1 MRILLTLAAI
11 ALIVYAATDCAG
23 STDDERR
30 GVPKPLW
37 MLIIIVLPVFGAI
50 AWLFQRYS
58 GRKARP
64 RPTKGPRPPV
74 APDDDP
80 DFLWRL
86 EQERRRRQAGGATG
100 RGPREPDDTTPGTA
114 DGAPGAAGP
123 RAAGPRA
130 PGAPND
136 GLGTAS
142 DDPTDDATDNGKGT
156 GSHT

>member
-1 MRILLTLAAI
+1 MLRILLTLAVI

-37 MLIIIVLPVFGAI
+37 MLIIIVLPVFGAV
-50 AWLFQRYS
+50 AWLIQRYS
-58 GRKARP
+58 GRKNRP
-64 RPTKGPRPPV
+64 RPARSPRPPV

-100 RGPREPDDTTPGTA
+100 SAAREPDDTTPHAGGPGGSSGTTG
-114 DGAPGAAGP
+114 GASGPTGDASGPAG
-123 RAAGPRA
+123 
-130 PGAPND
+130 
-136 GLGTAS
+136 AS

-156 GSHT
+156 GSHP

>member
-1 MRILLTLAAI
+1 MLRILLTLAVI

-37 MLIIIVLPVFGAI
+37 MLIIIVLPVFGAV
-50 AWLFQRYS
+50 AWLIQRYS
-58 GRKARP
+58 GRKHRP
-64 RPTKGPRPPV
+64 RPARGPRPPV

-100 RGPREPDDTTPGTA
+100 PVAREPDDTTPHAG
-114 DGAPGAAGP
+114 GPGGAAGTTGDASRP
-123 RAAGPRA
+123 ASDASGSAG
-130 PGAPND
+130 
-136 GLGTAS
+136 AS

-156 GSHT
+156 GSHS

>member
-1 MRILLTLAAI
+1 MLRILLTLAVI

-37 MLIIIVLPVFGAI
+37 MLIIIVLPVFGAV
-50 AWLFQRYS
+50 AWLIQRYS
-58 GRKARP
+58 GRKHRP
-64 RPTKGPRPPV
+64 RPARGPRPPV

-100 RGPREPDDTTPGTA
+100 AGPREPDDTTPHAGGGTA
-114 DGAPGAAGP
+114 GATDSASGAAG
-123 RAAGPRA
+123 
-130 PGAPND
+130 D
-136 GLGTAS
+136 TSGTTGGS